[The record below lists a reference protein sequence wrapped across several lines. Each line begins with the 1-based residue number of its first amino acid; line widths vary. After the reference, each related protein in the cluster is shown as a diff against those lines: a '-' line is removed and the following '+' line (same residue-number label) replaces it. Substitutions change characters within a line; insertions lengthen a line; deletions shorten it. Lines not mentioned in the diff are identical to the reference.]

1 MAEETRTAIAQAYDA
16 LAARWL
22 DAAFNASNGMRQ
34 HERALAFLENEAG
47 AWALNVGCGCN
58 TRFNPLM
65 RAHGLQIEGIDISA
79 RMIALAREADPAV
92 VLHEADVCTWQPPR
106 SYRFV
111 TAWDSL
117 WHVPLAEQR
126 AVMSKLLGALEDGGV
141 CVFSAGGLDAP
152 GEHVD
157 ATMGPSVY
165 YGTLGIPGLL
175 AAIAEAGCVCRHLE
189 FDQLPEKHLCVV
201 VQRTSLPPATQRDE
215 CSQ

>member
-1 MAEETRTAIAQAYDA
+1 MPEAARAAIAQAYDA
-16 LAARWL
+16 LAERWL

-34 HERALAFLENEAG
+34 HEHALAFLGPRPG

-79 RMIALAREADPAV
+79 RMIALAREADPRV
-92 VLHEADVCTWQPPR
+92 VLHQADICAWQPPR
-106 SYRFV
+106 SYRFI

-117 WHVPLAEQR
+117 WHVPLAQQR
-126 AVMSKLLGALEDGGV
+126 PVMAKLLAALEDGGV

-152 GEHVD
+152 DEHVD
-157 ATMGPSVY
+157 ATMGPEVY
-165 YGTLGIPGLL
+165 YSTLGIPGLL
-175 AAIAEAGCVCRHLE
+175 AVIADAGCVCRQLA
-189 FDQLPEKHLCVV
+189 FDQHPEKHLCVV
-201 VQRTSLPPATQRDE
+201 VQRIAQAPAAQRDE